1 LIGVMLSD
9 LLAEGVKFGDE
20 WMNPQPHESILAMSR
35 RDWEE
40 PPLYSDV
47 PDVELS
53 AATKR

>member
-1 LIGVMLSD
+1 MLSD

-20 WMNPQPHESILAMSR
+20 WMSPRPNESILAMSQ
-35 RDWEE
+35 RDRQA

>member
-1 LIGVMLSD
+1 MIGVMLSD

-20 WMNPQPHESILAMSR
+20 WMSPRPNESILAMSQ
-35 RDWEE
+35 RDRQA